1 MNAMYVLVNNRLVQT
16 GQPKQEIHDM
26 RMMFMAVMAILL
38 STGCATKPQY
48 FNSLIVDSAQAE
60 RQLAIDDGQCT
71 LAASGIRV
79 PQIPV
84 GPGGQAFSGT
94 ATSGNTTFN
103 YSGTT
108 EPVGGFSSGF
118 AKGANMRNA
127 MEARDAKD
135 KIHRGCMLSKGWS
148 DRPTR

>member
-1 MNAMYVLVNNRLVQT
+1 
-16 GQPKQEIHDM
+16 M
-26 RMMFMAVMAILL
+26 RMILMAVMAILL
-38 STGCATKPQY
+38 FSGCVTTPQY
-48 FNSLIVDSAQAE
+48 ANSLITDAVQAE

-84 GPGGQAFSGT
+84 GPSGQAFSGT
-94 ATSGNTTFN
+94 ATSGNRTFN

-118 AKGANMRNA
+118 ATGANFGAAFNA
-127 MEARDAKD
+127 QKEKS
-135 KIHRGCMLSKGWS
+135 KIHRGCMLSKGWT